1 MKKVLLAS
9 IIFSSFAMNAAHAAS
24 NAQMTI
30 TADVVAATCD
40 VSLST
45 PAMDLGNFAKKD
57 FTSVAT
63 PVPASTQQFTVGINN
78 CDAPLAQGD
87 TANVVI
93 SGQTLGGNPNI
104 FNASG
109 TNSGIMLNEK
119 GSSTY
124 LKNGDKLKISDA
136 STPAADD
143 FNAKVITLEA
153 GIATTGTANS
163 IELGHISAPVLFS
176 FAYN

>member
-1 MKKVLLAS
+1 MKKVILAS
-9 IIFSSFAMNAAHAAS
+9 VIFSALAMNAAHAAS

-30 TADVVAATCD
+30 TADIVAATCD

-45 PAMDLGNFAKKD
+45 ASMDLGNYAQKD
-57 FTSVAT
+57 FTAVAT
-63 PVPASTQQFTVGINN
+63 PVAASTKQFTVGVSN
-78 CDAPLAQGD
+78 CDAPLASGD

-109 TNSGIMLNEK
+109 TNSGIMLNQK
-119 GSSTY
+119 GSTTY
-124 LKNGDKLKISDA
+124 LKNGDKLKIADA
-136 STPAADD
+136 TTPSADD
-143 FNAKVITLEA
+143 FNSKVITLEA
-153 GIATTGTANS
+153 GVASTGTAS
-163 IELGHISAPVLFS
+163 AIEFGHISAPVLFS